1 MEAHPEGSGR
11 RPGAAGRRLDRK
23 PLDPEERD
31 RLALLAGEAAKRL
44 LELGFRWPSLSAG
57 RSGGAATSTS
67 RLAHA
72 VPLGVRGD
80 DVPGNGEQPRLERP
94 VRHRSRV
101 ARDGW
106 P

>member
-1 MEAHPEGSGR
+1 VEAHPEGSGR
-11 RPGAAGRRLDRK
+11 HPGAAGRRLDRK

-44 LELGFRWPSLSAG
+44 LELRLQVAVALRRPLG
-57 RSGGAATSTS
+57 RGGDEHLA

-94 VRHRSRV
+94 CAS
-101 ARDGW
+101 
-106 P
+106 